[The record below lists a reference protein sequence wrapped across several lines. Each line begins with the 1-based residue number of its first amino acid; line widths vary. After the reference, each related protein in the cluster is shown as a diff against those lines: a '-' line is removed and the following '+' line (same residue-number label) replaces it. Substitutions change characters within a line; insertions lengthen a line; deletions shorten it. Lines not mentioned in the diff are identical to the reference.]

1 MKTIHAFNWSR
12 IRVFLMLIS
21 GAMLAT
27 PSLAEQNSSIRLNPS
42 QPGHTI
48 NRDIFGQFAEHIGE
62 GIYGGIWVGEDSK
75 IPNVKGIRAD
85 VVKALRAIKVPV
97 VRWPGGCYADQYHWR
112 EGVGPQSS
120 RVDRINPWGNVI
132 EPNHFGTDE
141 FMEFVQQIGSE
152 AYINLN
158 LGSGTVQ
165 EAADW
170 LEYMTTDLPTTLAKQ
185 RAANGHTAPYRVKY
199 IGFGNE
205 AWGCGGAMTAD
216 EYFARLKAYSVF
228 ALNHNPQ
235 QRFAGIDLLFDR
247 DAHNPHA
254 MQRIAAGP
262 NDTDTAFT
270 EALMKKWAAAPG
282 YLPLFD
288 AMSLHHYTMTRG
300 PMSDASQDFDE
311 SDYATFA
318 QLALNMD
325 RVITLHTEIMDTY
338 DPQKKVA
345 LVVDEWGN
353 WLKPDIAENPKFL
366 KQQNSLRD
374 AITASLTLNVFAR
387 HADRVRMS
395 NIAQMVNVIQSM
407 ILTDGEKMLLTP
419 TYHIYHMYVPF
430 QDATLIPISIDSG
443 RYRMDDINLP
453 QIDAIAAR
461 DANGKL
467 WLALTNIDPVDS
479 ADITLQL
486 EGMVVKSAKG
496 EVLTAPRVDT
506 VNRFDEP
513 AAVVPKPVKFT
524 AKNSRLLLSLPPKSV
539 TVVELKG

>member
-1 MKTIHAFNWSR
+1 
-12 IRVFLMLIS
+12 MLIS